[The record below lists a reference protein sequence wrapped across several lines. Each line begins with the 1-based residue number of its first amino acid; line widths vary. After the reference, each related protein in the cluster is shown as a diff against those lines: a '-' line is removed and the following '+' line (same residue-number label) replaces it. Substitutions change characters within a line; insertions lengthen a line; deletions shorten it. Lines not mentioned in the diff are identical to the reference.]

1 MKLSTR
7 ARYGL
12 RAMIVL
18 AENFDKRP
26 ILLKEIAKEEGLSMK
41 YLDHILRPLKAKN
54 LVRRVHNGY
63 VLTKKPRNIS
73 SYEII
78 STLERDNYPVECAM
92 HPENC
97 DKSKQCVTRELWK
110 KINDSYKEILSKST
124 LADFINKKGEKN
136 G

>member
-18 AENFDKRP
+18 AENFDKKP
-26 ILLKEIAKEEGLSMK
+26 VLLKEIAKEEGLSMK

-78 STLERDNYPVECAM
+78 STLEGDNYPVECAM

-97 DKSKQCVTRELWK
+97 DKSKQCVTRDLWK
-110 KINDSYKEILSKST
+110 KINDSYIEILSKST

>member
-18 AENFDKRP
+18 AENFEKRP
-26 ILLKEIAKEEGLSMK
+26 VLLKDIAEKEGLSMK
-41 YLDHILRPLKAKN
+41 YLDHILRPLKVNN

-63 VLTKKPRNIS
+63 ILTKKPADIS

-78 STLERDNYPVECAM
+78 STLEGDNYPVECAM

-97 DKSKQCVTRELWK
+97 DRSKQCVTRELWE
-110 KINDSYKEILSKST
+110 KINNSYREILSKTT
-124 LADFINKKGEKN
+124 LADFIKKGGKQ
-136 G
+136 